1 MSFRFSGHE
10 TFPCRYAWLP
20 KSYQMLCADPRAWS
34 DENEAMMQLGVGKN
48 MARAARF
55 WVVAMGIAQPLAD
68 RRGYGITPF
77 GHALLA
83 PNGFDPFLENTRTLW
98 LLHWKLASPV
108 AEPMF
113 AWHFLLNQWPQPE
126 FSRSQVLRSFIKESK
141 SEGRELSAVT
151 LEQHFDIFLH
161 TYVPTRG
168 HKGVILED
176 NLDCPLTEIRLLQ
189 KVSEREEEGRKES
202 IYSFRRE
209 DKPEISGALLAY
221 CLANFWSLHHASE
234 ATLGFREIAVA
245 PGSVGQIFK
254 LPEFALRDRLLAL
267 HHESKGLLEFQES
280 AALPRVIRHYEH
292 HDESIEAELLSNVY
306 DRDAHDYHATQPD
319 VIAEQMQLC

>member
-20 KSYQMLCADPRAWS
+20 KAYQMLCADPRAWS
-34 DENEAMMQLGVGKN
+34 DENDAMMQLGVGKN

-55 WVVAMGIAQPLAD
+55 WVVATGVAQPLAD

-126 FSRSQVLRSFIKESK
+126 LSRSQVLRSFVKESK
-141 SEGRELSAVT
+141 REGRELSAVT

-189 KVSEREEEGRKES
+189 KVSEREEEGRKEP

-209 DKPEISGALLAY
+209 DKPEISEALLAY

-234 ATLGFREIAVA
+234 ATLGFREVAAA

-267 HHESKGLLEFQES
+267 HHESQGLLEFQES

-292 HDESIEAELLSNVY
+292 HNKAVEAALLANVY
-306 DRDAHDYHATQPD
+306 DRDVDDYHATQPEG
-319 VIAEQMQLC
+319 IAEQMQLC